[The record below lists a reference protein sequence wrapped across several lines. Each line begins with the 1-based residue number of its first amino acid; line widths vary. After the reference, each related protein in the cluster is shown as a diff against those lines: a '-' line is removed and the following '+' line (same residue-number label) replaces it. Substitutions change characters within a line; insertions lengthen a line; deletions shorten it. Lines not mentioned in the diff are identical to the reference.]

1 MSAPDARPLSE
12 GFLDWWFSPWALGG
26 ETPAFAQGA
35 SVLARRHG
43 YRLWCDAAAIPA
55 DLPPAFDSGWQIAA
69 RTDTGLLRHAARLY
83 AAMLAVRIGR
93 QAALTA
99 LPPAERR
106 WCMGIAATQPL
117 QALAQ
122 PEPAT
127 ALETWGLAELAGA
140 LDAGFAGIWPRL
152 QIVLDAVPGAGEP
165 AVARVEG
172 IAAPAAAARRLRCWR
187 LCFDRAASTDIKE
200 AA

>member
-1 MSAPDARPLSE
+1 MSAPDVRPLSE
-12 GFLDWWFSPWALGG
+12 GFLDWWFAPWELGG
-26 ETPAFAQGA
+26 ATPAFAQGA
-35 SVLARRHG
+35 SALARRHG
-43 YRLWCDAAAIPA
+43 YRLWCDAAGIPA
-55 DLPPAFDSGWQIAA
+55 DLPPAFDSGWQVAA
-69 RTDTGLLRHAARLY
+69 QRDSGLLRHAASLY
-83 AAMLAVRIGR
+83 AAMLAVRQGR

-99 LPPAERR
+99 LAPAERR

-117 QALAQ
+117 LALTQ

-152 QIVLDAVPGAGEP
+152 RLVLGAGDPTVVRDESA
-165 AVARVEG
+165 AV
-172 IAAPAAAARRLRCWR
+172 PAAAARRLRCWR
-187 LCFDRAASTDIKE
+187 LCFDRAASSDIRE

>member
-1 MSAPDARPLSE
+1 MNGPDVRPLSE
-12 GFLDWWFSPWALGG
+12 GFLDWWFAPWALGG
-26 ETPAFAQGA
+26 ATPAFAQGA
-35 SVLARRHG
+35 SALARRHG
-43 YRLWCDAAAIPA
+43 YRLWCGAAGIPP
-55 DLPPAFDSGWQIAA
+55 DLPPAFDSGWQVAA
-69 RTDTGLLRHAARLY
+69 QTDSGLLRHAASLY
-83 AAMLAVRIGR
+83 AAMLAVRQGR

-99 LPPAERR
+99 LAPAERR

-117 QALAQ
+117 QPLTQ
-122 PEPAT
+122 PDPAT

-152 QIVLDAVPGAGEP
+152 QIVLDEVPGAGEP
-165 AVARVEG
+165 TVARVEG

-187 LCFDRAASTDIKE
+187 LCFDRAASSGIRE